1 MFSNMR
7 GIRINQDFVSGLM
20 FAGWGIAGLW
30 IARDYP
36 MGSALRMG
44 PGYVPRLLCWG
55 LIAIGAVIAVKG
67 AMVAGEKIG
76 RWHWRPLIVVS
87 IAVLA
92 FAYLLEPGGLL
103 AATFAIVVIGAFG
116 GPEFR
121 FAESL
126 ILAAGLA
133 VGAIVIFVY
142 GLKLPMPIWPA
153 FLS

>member
-44 PGYVPRLLCWG
+44 PGYMPRMLCWG
-55 LIAIGAVIAVKG
+55 LIALGAIIAIKG
-67 AMVAGEKIG
+67 AMVAGEKIE

-92 FAYLLEPGGLL
+92 FAFLLEPGGLL

-121 FAESL
+121 LIESL

-133 VGAIVIFVY
+133 VGAIFIFIY

-153 FLS
+153 FMN